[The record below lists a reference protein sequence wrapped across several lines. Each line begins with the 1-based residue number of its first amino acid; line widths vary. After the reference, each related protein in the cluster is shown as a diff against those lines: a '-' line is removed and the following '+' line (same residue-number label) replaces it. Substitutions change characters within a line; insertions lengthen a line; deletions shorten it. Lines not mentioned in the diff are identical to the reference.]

1 MKTKYL
7 IGVVL
12 LIFVIIGGVVLV
24 ENFITLHFPAP
35 ALNESKQGILKT
47 EPIDLSNI
55 STEKLA
61 FAKYYSLDPLDIELQ
76 TAQYSLPLKTSQI
89 SNYKDF
95 SRKVFLDNETLSL
108 LNKNGFAVTDNLF
121 NLKINLKEED
131 ITNPYKILKDK
142 EIPVFI
148 TSDSLLHLY
157 HIQFDETLRQIEE
170 REFYDNIWGIS
181 KELITELSNE
191 AGKLFFEMQTIYLT
205 ADDIKK
211 EGYKQGMELSEA
223 YKRNI
228 IYLSVGLELLKPQ
241 LNQVKGDCAE
251 NDWECEMEDASA
263 YFTEEELDKY
273 TFKIPDFVK
282 EEVQKELELIEKHE
296 GFSNS
301 PLFVYKEDYSQYVPR
316 GHYTRSEKLKN
327 YFKAM
332 MWYGRISM
340 LLKGTDQVE
349 AGEDCSDFPP
359 CKALIS
365 LYDARIQ
372 TMQAS
377 LLAAEFAGN
386 EDLKNKW
393 DRIYGVTAF
402 YVGLSD
408 DLGPYE
414 YLEAIN
420 FVFGN
425 EFVLS
430 DLTEENLGKLKAKLA
445 EYRSPEIY
453 GGTGEAALWPP
464 FSPEQADEVL
474 EHTKGFR
481 LMGQRFIPDSYLFSN
496 LVSPYVGEYIGKNCG
511 DAFTCEITQGGPQRV
526 FPRGLDAMALLGSK
540 RAKDILVESGDTEYE
555 GKDKE
560 GNKIAYETQFNKFK
574 EEFDGFTEAD
584 WQKNLYWSWL
594 DALKPLLKEFGAG
607 YPTFMQTEAWQEKEL
622 TSALA
627 SWAELRHDTILY
639 AKQSYT
645 ITLESAVAISPEKP
659 VVGYIEPVPEFYNK
673 LLALTRMTNKGL
685 TEMEVLD
692 DSAKQRLESLERVL
706 KRLVE
711 LSKKEL
717 ENEELTEDDYEFI
730 KSFGEELN
738 GVIADV
744 DDKAKKTTII
754 ADVHTDQNTKQVLE
768 EGVGYVKMIVVAY
781 KVPDGRIL
789 IGAGPVMSYYEF
801 KYPMKD
807 RLTDE
812 KWRELLKSNP
822 PDELEWM
829 DKN

>member
-7 IGVVL
+7 IGIVL
-12 LIFVIIGGVVLV
+12 LFLVAIAIIFFALVPKNPSFKFPPVII
-24 ENFITLHFPAP
+24 
-35 ALNESKQGILKT
+35 KQGVLKT
-47 EPIDLSNI
+47 KPIDLSNI
-55 STEKLA
+55 SSEKLA
-61 FAKYYSLDPLDIELQ
+61 FAKYYSLDPLDIELK
-76 TAQYSLPLKTSQI
+76 TAQYNLPLKTSQI
-89 SNYKDF
+89 SNYQDF
-95 SRKVFLDNETLSL
+95 SKKISLSDGAL
-108 LNKNGFAVTDNLF
+108 SSLNKNGFAVIDNPF
-121 NLKINLKEED
+121 NSKEED
-131 ITNPYKILKDK
+131 ITIPYKILKDK

-170 REFYDNIWGIS
+170 REFYDNIWEIS
-181 KELITELSNE
+181 KELLDVQVKIHNSSQQDSE
-191 AGKLFFEMQTIYLT
+191 FV
-205 ADDIKK
+205 
-211 EGYKQGMELSEA
+211 EA

-228 IYLSVGLELLKPQ
+228 IYLSIGLELLKPKQ
-241 LNQVKGDCAE
+241 DQAKKECAE
-251 NDWECEMEDASA
+251 NNWECEMEDVSA
-263 YFTEEELDKY
+263 YFTQEELNKY
-273 TFKIPDFVK
+273 TFEIPDFVK
-282 EEVQKELELIEKHE
+282 EEVNKELALIEKHK

-332 MWYGRISM
+332 MWYGRTSM

-349 AGEDCSDFPP
+349 EGEDCSDFPP

-377 LLAAEFAGN
+377 LLASEFAEN

-414 YLEAIN
+414 YLEAMN
-420 FVFGN
+420 FVFGD
-425 EFVLS
+425 EFNLN

-453 GGTGEAALWPP
+453 GGTGEATLWPP

-496 LVSPYVGEYIGKNCG
+496 LVSPFVGKYIGKNCE
-511 DAFTCEITQGGPQRV
+511 DAFTCEITRSGPQRV
-526 FPRGLDAMALLGSK
+526 FPRGLDAMALLGSE
-540 RAKDILVESGDTEYE
+540 RAKEILIELGDTEYE

-560 GNKIAYETQFNKFK
+560 GNIITYETQFNKLK
-574 EEFDGFTEAD
+574 EEFDSFTEAD

-594 DALKPLLKEFGAG
+594 DALKPLLKEFGDG

-645 ITLESAVAISPEKP
+645 MVPENKSIPPSEKP
-659 VVGYIEPVPEFYNK
+659 VVGCIEPVPEFYNK

-692 DSAKQRLESLERVL
+692 SSAKQRLESLERIL
-706 KRLVE
+706 KRLVD

-717 ENEELTEDDYEFI
+717 ENEELTKDDYAFI
-730 KSFGEELN
+730 KNFGEELN
-738 GVIADV
+738 NVIADV
-744 DDKAKKTTII
+744 DDKAKKTTIV

-768 EGVGYVKMIVVAY
+768 EGVGYVKMILVAY

-801 KYPMKD
+801 KHPMDD

-812 KWRELLKSNP
+812 KWRELLNSNP
-822 PDELEWM
+822 PDMPEWM
-829 DKN
+829 D

>member
-1 MKTKYL
+1 MKAKNL
-7 IGVVL
+7 ISVILFALVTVTGLTILLNYFAKTPHRFEPEQKWGV
-12 LIFVIIGGVVLV
+12 
-24 ENFITLHFPAP
+24 
-35 ALNESKQGILKT
+35 LKT
-47 EPIDLSNI
+47 EPINLSNI
-55 STEKLA
+55 SAEKLA
-61 FAKYYSLDPLDIELQ
+61 FAKYYSLDLLDIELK
-76 TAQYSLPLKTSQI
+76 TAQYNLPLKTSSI
-89 SNYKDF
+89 KNYKDF
-95 SRKVFLDNETLSL
+95 SKKISLSDNTLDS
-108 LNKNGFAVTDNLF
+108 LNKNGFAVIDNPF
-121 NLKINLKEED
+121 NSKEED
-131 ITNPYKILKDK
+131 ITNPYNILKDK

-170 REFYDNIWGIS
+170 KEFYDNIWEIN
-181 KELITELSNE
+181 KELLDVQTKIYSSSQQDSEL
-191 AGKLFFEMQTIYLT
+191 A
-205 ADDIKK
+205 
-211 EGYKQGMELSEA
+211 EA

-228 IYLSVGLELLKPQ
+228 IYLSVGLELLKPKQ
-241 LNQVKGDCAE
+241 DQAKEKCAD
-251 NDWECEMEDASA
+251 NDWKCQRQDVSA
-263 YFTEEELDKY
+263 YFRQEELNKY
-273 TFKIPDFVK
+273 TFEIPDFVK
-282 EEVQKELELIEKHE
+282 EDVQKELKLIEKHE

-301 PLFVYKEDYSQYVPR
+301 PLFIYKEDYSQYVPR

-327 YFKAM
+327 YFKAL
-332 MWYGRISM
+332 MWYGRTSM

-349 AGEDCSDFPP
+349 AGQDCSDFPP

-377 LLAAEFAGN
+377 LLASEFAKN
-386 EDLKNKW
+386 EDLKKKW

-414 YLEAIN
+414 YLEAMS
-420 FVFGN
+420 FVFGD
-425 EFVLS
+425 EFDPN

-445 EYRSPEIY
+445 EYRGPEIY
-453 GGTGEAALWPP
+453 GGTGEATIWPP

-496 LVSPYVGEYIGKNCG
+496 LVSPYVGGYAGNDCKNV
-511 DAFTCEITQGGPQRV
+511 FTCEYTNGGPSRV
-526 FPRGLDAMALLGSK
+526 FPRGLDVMSLLGSK
-540 RAKDILVESGDTEYE
+540 RAGEILVKLGDTEYE
-555 GKDKE
+555 GTDKE
-560 GNKIAYETQFNKFK
+560 GNRITYDTQFNKFK
-574 EEFDGFTEAD
+574 KEFDGFTEAD

-594 DALKPLLKEFGAG
+594 DALKPLLKEFNNG

-645 ITLESAVAISPEKP
+645 MVEESVIMPPLEKP

-685 TEMEVLD
+685 DEMEVLD
-692 DSAKQRLESLERVL
+692 NSAKWRLESLERIL
-706 KRLVE
+706 KKLVD

-717 ENEELTEDDYEFI
+717 ENEELTKDDYAFI
-730 KSFGEELN
+730 KNFGKELN

-754 ADVHTDQNTKQVLE
+754 ADVHTDQNTKKVLE
-768 EGVGYVKMIVVAY
+768 EGVGYVKMILVAY
-781 KVPDGRIL
+781 KIPDGRIL
-789 IGAGPVMSYYEF
+789 LGAGPVMSYYEF
-801 KYPMKD
+801 KHPMDD

-812 KWRELLKSNP
+812 KWRELLESNP
-822 PDELEWM
+822 PDKQEWT
-829 DKN
+829 DGN

>member
-1 MKTKYL
+1 MNKKYL
-7 IGVVL
+7 IGTAL
-12 LIFVIIGGVVLV
+12 LMLVIMGIALLV
-24 ENFITLHFPAP
+24 GSNYRIPIITKQA
-35 ALNESKQGILKT
+35 SQKQGILKT

-55 STEKLA
+55 STDKLA
-61 FAKYYSLDPLDIELQ
+61 FAKYYLLDPLDIELQ
-76 TAQYSLPLKTSQI
+76 AAQYNLPLKTSQI
-89 SNYKDF
+89 SNYQDF
-95 SRKVFLDNETLSL
+95 SKKISLDDEALSL
-108 LNKNGFAVTDNLF
+108 LQKNGFAVVDNPF
-121 NLKINLKEED
+121 NSSEED
-131 ITNPYKILKDK
+131 ITNPYKTLKDK

-170 REFYDNIWGIS
+170 KEFYDKIWEIS
-181 KELITELSNE
+181 KKLLEKSSKQLNDRMEYMTRAFMTGEDAERYNEVNE
-191 AGKLFFEMQTIYLT
+191 AYR
-205 ADDIKK
+205 
-211 EGYKQGMELSEA
+211 
-223 YKRNI
+223 RNI
-228 IYLSVGLELLKPQ
+228 VYLSVGLSLLEPQ
-241 LNQVKGDCAE
+241 GGQIRWTCHEKNH
-251 NDWECEMEDASA
+251 WECEMKDPTA
-263 YFTEEELDKY
+263 YFTQEELDNY
-273 TFKIPDFVK
+273 TFEIPDFVK
-282 EEVQKELELIEKHE
+282 EDVEKELALIEKHE

-332 MWYGRISM
+332 MWYGRTSM

-349 AGEDCSDFPP
+349 AGEDCNDFPP

-365 LYDARIQ
+365 LYDAKIQ

-377 LLAAEFAGN
+377 LLAAEFVEN
-386 EDLKNKW
+386 EELKNKW

-414 YLEAIN
+414 YLEAMN
-420 FVFGN
+420 FVFGD
-425 EFVLS
+425 EFNPD

-445 EYRSPEIY
+445 EYSGPEIY
-453 GGTGEAALWPP
+453 GGTGEAVLWPP

-496 LVSPYVGEYIGKNCG
+496 LVSPFVGEYIGKNCE
-511 DAFTCEITQGGPQRV
+511 DTFTCEMTQSGPQRV
-526 FPRGLDAMALLGSK
+526 FPRGLDAMALLGSE
-540 RAKDILVESGDTEYE
+540 RAKEILIESGDTEYE

-560 GNKIAYETQFNKFK
+560 GNKITYEIQFNKLK
-574 EEFDGFTEAD
+574 KEFDSFAEAD

-594 DALKPLLKEFGAG
+594 DALKPLLREFGDG

-645 ITLESAVAISPEKP
+645 PTFEKTVAVPIEKP

-717 ENEELTEDDYEFI
+717 ENEELTKDDYAFI
-730 KSFGEELN
+730 KNFGEELN
-738 GVIADV
+738 NVIADV

-768 EGVGYVKMIVVAY
+768 EGVGYVKMILVAY

-801 KYPMKD
+801 KHPMDD

-812 KWRELLKSNP
+812 KWRELLESNP
-822 PDELEWM
+822 PDEPEWM
-829 DKN
+829 DNSTAL

>member
-1 MKTKYL
+1 MKTKYF

-12 LIFVIIGGVVLV
+12 LALVITGGVILLN
-24 ENFITLHFPAP
+24 NFITLYFPAP
-35 ALNESKQGILKT
+35 SEQEGISQEGILKT
-47 EPIDLSNI
+47 EPIDLSNV

-61 FAKYYSLDPLDIELQ
+61 FAKYYSLDPLDIELK
-76 TAQYSLPLKTSQI
+76 TAQYDLPLKTSEI

-95 SRKVFLDNETLSL
+95 SKKIFLDDNALSL
-108 LNKNGFAVTDNLF
+108 LNKNGFAVIDNPF
-121 NLKINLKEED
+121 NSSEED

-170 REFYDNIWGIS
+170 KEFYDKMWEIS
-181 KELITELSNE
+181 KKLLEKSSKQLNDRMEYMTRAFMTGEDAERYNEVNE
-191 AGKLFFEMQTIYLT
+191 AYR
-205 ADDIKK
+205 
-211 EGYKQGMELSEA
+211 
-223 YKRNI
+223 RNI
-228 IYLSVGLELLKPQ
+228 VYLSVGLSLLEPQ
-241 LNQVKGDCAE
+241 GGQIRWTCHEKNH
-251 NDWECEMEDASA
+251 WECEMKDPTA
-263 YFTEEELDKY
+263 YFTQEELDKY
-273 TFKIPDFVK
+273 NFEIPDFVK
-282 EEVQKELELIEKHE
+282 EDVEKELVLIEKHE

-327 YFKAM
+327 YFKAV
-332 MWYGRISM
+332 MWYGRTSM

-349 AGEDCSDFPP
+349 AGEDCNDFPP

-365 LYDARIQ
+365 LYDAKIQ

-377 LLAAEFAGN
+377 LLAAEFAEN
-386 EDLKNKW
+386 EELKNKW

-414 YLEAIN
+414 YLEALN
-420 FVFGN
+420 FVFGD
-425 EFVLS
+425 EFNPD

-453 GGTGEAALWPP
+453 GGTGEAALWSP

-496 LVSPYVGEYIGKNCG
+496 LVFPYVGGYAGSNCENT
-511 DAFTCEITQGGPQRV
+511 FTCEMTQGGPQRV
-526 FPRGLDAMALLGSK
+526 FSRGLDAMALLGSEK
-540 RAKDILVESGDTEYE
+540 AKEILIESGDTEYE

-560 GNKIAYETQFNKFK
+560 GNKITYEMQFNKLK
-574 EEFDGFTEAD
+574 EEFNSFTEAD

-594 DALKPLLKEFGAG
+594 DALKPLLKEFGDG

-622 TSALA
+622 ISALA

-645 ITLESAVAISPEKP
+645 MVAKSSIVHPEKP

-692 DSAKQRLESLERVL
+692 SSAKQRLESLERVL

-717 ENEELTEDDYEFI
+717 ENEELTKDDYAFI
-730 KSFGEELN
+730 KNFGKELN

-754 ADVHTDQNTKQVLE
+754 ADVHTDQNTKQALE
-768 EGVGYVKMIVVAY
+768 EGVGYVKMILVAY

-801 KYPMKD
+801 KHLMDD

-812 KWRELLKSNP
+812 KWRELLESNP
-822 PDELEWM
+822 PDEPEWM
-829 DKN
+829 DGN

>member
-7 IGVVL
+7 VGVILVVL
-12 LIFVIIGGVVLV
+12 AVIINHLIMSHEEVCVDLKLP
-24 ENFITLHFPAP
+24 TQ
-35 ALNESKQGILKT
+35 KQGTLKT
-47 EPIDLSNI
+47 KPINLSNI

-61 FAKYYSLDPLDIELQ
+61 FAKYYSLDSLDIELK
-76 TAQYSLPLKTSQI
+76 TAQYNLPLRTSQI

-95 SRKVFLDNETLSL
+95 SKKISLDNNALSS
-108 LNKNGFAVTDNLF
+108 LNKNGFAVIDNPF
-121 NLKINLKEED
+121 NPNEED
-131 ITNPYKILKDK
+131 ITNPYKTLKDK

-170 REFYDNIWGIS
+170 KEFYDNIWEIS
-181 KELITELSNE
+181 KELLDESVKLYHGSIYAVHKEYPLSQEQIN
-191 AGKLFFEMQTIYLT
+191 LT
-205 ADDIKK
+205 
-211 EGYKQGMELSEA
+211 EA
-223 YKRNI
+223 YERNI
-228 IYLSVGLELLKPQ
+228 IYLSVGLELLKPKEDQ
-241 LNQVKGDCAE
+241 LCHELLRDCRGD
-251 NDWECEMEDASA
+251 DK
-263 YFTEEELDKY
+263 YFTREELDKY
-273 TFKIPDFVK
+273 QFEIPDFVK
-282 EEVQKELELIEKHE
+282 EEVEKELVLIEKHE

-301 PLFVYKEDYSQYVPR
+301 PLFIYKEDYSQYVPR

-332 MWYGRISM
+332 MWYGRTSM

-349 AGEDCSDFPP
+349 AGKDCNDFPP

-372 TMQAS
+372 TIQAS
-377 LLAAEFAGN
+377 LIAAEFAEN
-386 EDLKNKW
+386 EELKNKW
-393 DRIYGVTAF
+393 DRIYSVTAF

-414 YLEAIN
+414 YLEALN
-420 FVFGN
+420 FVFGD
-425 EFVLS
+425 EFKSS

-445 EYRSPEIY
+445 EYSGPEIY
-453 GGTGEAALWPP
+453 GGTGEAGLWPP

-496 LVSPYVGEYIGKNCG
+496 LVSPYVGMYAG
-511 DAFTCEITQGGPQRV
+511 DDCENTFTCEYTDGGPQRV
-526 FPRGLDAMALLGSK
+526 FPRGLDVMSLLGSK
-540 RAKDILVESGDTEYE
+540 RAGEILIELGDTEYE

-560 GNKIAYETQFNKFK
+560 GNKITYETQFNKFK

-594 DALKPLLKEFGAG
+594 DALKPLLKEFGDG

-645 ITLESAVAISPEKP
+645 MTLRNESMFPMEKP

-673 LLALTRMTNKGL
+673 LLALTRMTNKSL

-692 DSAKQRLESLERVL
+692 DSAKRRLESLEKIL
-706 KRLVE
+706 KRLVD

-717 ENEELTEDDYEFI
+717 ENEELTKDDYAFI
-730 KSFGEELN
+730 KNFGKELN
-738 GVIADV
+738 AVIADV

-768 EGVGYVKMIVVAY
+768 EGVGYVKMILVAY
-781 KVPDGRIL
+781 KVSDGRIL

-801 KYPMKD
+801 KHPMDD

-822 PDELEWM
+822 PDEPEWM
-829 DKN
+829 EGFSSER

>member
-12 LIFVIIGGVVLV
+12 IIFVVTGAILIAY
-24 ENFITLHFPAP
+24 NKDHTIPFTLKPVGQ
-35 ALNESKQGILKT
+35 KQGVLKT
-47 EPIDLSNI
+47 EPVDLSNI

-61 FAKYYSLDPLDIELQ
+61 FAKYYSLDPLEIELK
-76 TAQYSLPLKTSQI
+76 TAQYKLPLKTSSI
-89 SNYKDF
+89 KNYEDF
-95 SRKVFLDNETLSL
+95 SKKISLDDNALSS
-108 LNKNGFAVTDNLF
+108 LNKNGFAIIDNPF
-121 NLKINLKEED
+121 NSNEED
-131 ITNPYKILKDK
+131 ITNPYKTLKDR
-142 EIPVFI
+142 EIPIFI

-170 REFYDNIWGIS
+170 REFYDNIWEIS
-181 KELITELSNE
+181 KGLLDIQARIHNSSQQESEL
-191 AGKLFFEMQTIYLT
+191 A
-205 ADDIKK
+205 
-211 EGYKQGMELSEA
+211 EA

-228 IYLSVGLELLKPQ
+228 IYLSVGIELLKPKE
-241 LNQVKGDCAE
+241 NQACSSIINNKHLPGIYPDICK
-251 NDWECEMEDASA
+251 NDAG
-263 YFTEEELDKY
+263 FTEAEVDKY

-282 EEVQKELELIEKHE
+282 EEVNKELELIEKHE

-332 MWYGRISM
+332 MWYGRTSM

-349 AGEDCSDFPP
+349 AGQDCNDFPP

-365 LYDARIQ
+365 LYDAKIQ

-386 EDLKNKW
+386 EELKNKW
-393 DRIYGVTAF
+393 DRIYSVTAF

-414 YLEAIN
+414 YLEALN
-420 FVFGN
+420 FVFGD
-425 EFVLS
+425 EFNPS
-430 DLTEENLGKLKAKLA
+430 DLMEENLGKLKAKLA

-453 GGTGEAALWPP
+453 GGTGEVGLWPP

-481 LMGQRFIPDSYLFSN
+481 LMGQRFIPDSYLLSN
-496 LVSPYVGEYIGKNCG
+496 IVSPYVGGYVGSDCENT
-511 DAFTCEITQGGPQRV
+511 FTCEYTRGGPQRV
-526 FPRGLDAMALLGSK
+526 FPRGLDVMSLLGSK
-540 RAKDILVESGDTEYE
+540 RAGELLVELGDTKYE
-555 GKDKE
+555 GGKDKD
-560 GNKIAYETQFNKFK
+560 GNKITYETQFNKFK
-574 EEFDGFTEAD
+574 EEFDNFTEAD

-594 DALKPLLKEFGAG
+594 DALKPLLKEFGNG

-622 TSALA
+622 TATLA

-645 ITLESAVAISPEKP
+645 MTFNESIAPPEKP

-717 ENEELTEDDYEFI
+717 KNEELTKDDYAFI
-730 KSFGEELN
+730 KNFGEKLN
-738 GVIADV
+738 NVIADV

-754 ADVHTDQNTKQVLE
+754 ADVHTDQNTGKVLE
-768 EGVGYVKMIVVAY
+768 EGVGYVKMILVAY

-801 KYPMKD
+801 KHPMDD

-812 KWRELLKSNP
+812 KWRELLESNP
-822 PDELEWM
+822 PDEPEWS
-829 DKN
+829 K